1 MRPRAMAIAAMAMT
15 AGCAELPAA
24 PTYLDDVR
32 PLLLANCVRCHAAP
46 TACGAPDRRGYRL
59 DHWSDVG
66 ADRGVAALTE
76 RIAIRAVDA
85 ATMPPDRAL
94 ADREREVL
102 RRWQRA
108 GSPRGERPDDA
119 PPTLTLASA
128 VPTAEPA
135 DQRVALAYDVRDP
148 DGDTVLWS
156 IGWRREGVDGALAER
171 LADGRGQLDVDLGVL
186 AAGTYQ
192 LVATLDDDVAA
203 TPVVVEVG
211 APIAIPDRD
220 AAPSVRLDYPAGGE
234 RLARTS
240 MVEVRWTADDV
251 DTAGPLTATIAL
263 VDAAGQVRELAH
275 GLDARAGAF
284 GWTPG
289 TTPPGA
295 YRFEVRVSDGTA
307 ERGSRSTCDVTLA
320 GP

>member
-1 MRPRAMAIAAMAMT
+1 MARIAGAGWMVIAATA

-24 PTYLDDVR
+24 PTYLDNVR

-46 TACGAPDRRGYRL
+46 TACTAADRRGYRL
-59 DHWSDVG
+59 DHWSNVG

-76 RIAIRAVDA
+76 RITIRAVDA
-85 ATMPPDRAL
+85 ATMPPNRGL

-108 GSPRGERPDDA
+108 GSPRGEHPDDTP

-156 IGWRREGVDGALAER
+156 IAWRRAGVDGALAEH
-171 LADGRGQLDVDLGVL
+171 LADGRGQLELDLGVL
-186 AAGTYQ
+186 ASGTYQ

-203 TPVVVEVG
+203 
-211 APIAIPDRD
+211 APGGGRGRRADRD
-220 AAPSVRLDYPAGGE
+220 PRPRRGAERAPRLP
-234 RLARTS
+234 RR
-240 MVEVRWTADDV
+240 RR
-251 DTAGPLTATIAL
+251 
-263 VDAAGQVRELAH
+263 AAGADQH
-275 GLDARAGAF
+275 GRGPVDRRQHRHRRPADRHDRAGRRHRP
-284 GWTPG
+284 GPGRWPMGSTPG
-289 TTPPGA
+289 PAATRGRRATPPPA
-295 YRFEVRVSDGTA
+295 PT
-307 ERGSRSTCDVTLA
+307 GSRSGSATAPPRAAASPPAT
-320 GP
+320 